1 MWGETASMFLRD
13 FPTEVVKNLK
23 PLLNNAAAPR
33 QIIAPVRSSDG
44 VPAATGAVLALAA
57 AVPMRKHYAGASARA
72 IVEQLRRS
80 SS

>member
-1 MWGETASMFLRD
+1 MAGQRTHVRVGVGRHH
-13 FPTEVVKNLK
+13 TR
-23 PLLNNAAAPR
+23 AAPR
-33 QIIAPVRSSDG
+33 LILAPVRSSDG

-57 AVPMRKHYAGASARA
+57 AGPMRKHYAGASARA